1 MDCCNTDTMLG
12 YIICFVNFVFFLASL
27 PIIGIGAYIL
37 LTMKDFKE
45 FDDNISASFA
55 IILIVLGAV
64 VMIVAFFGCCGAC
77 TENPCEMYTYG
88 TLLALIFVAL
98 IGVTVTFVIF
108 KDEIE
113 TIVKYKMEKVMDN
126 YNNSTTGNAKKIW
139 DLVQKDVKCCG
150 VERYTDWI
158 RVMEVEHKVPDSCCK
173 VETEGCGKARDT
185 EKIYKEGC
193 LAKLKAKII
202 DNSGIAIGVGV
213 GIGILNF
220 FGVIVG
226 CYHAK
231 TLKKRKKILTQYESE
246 F

>member
-1 MDCCNTDTMLG
+1 MDCCNTDTILG

-37 LTMKDFKE
+37 LTMKDFKQ

-113 TIVKYKMEKVMDN
+113 RTVKDKMKKSIDK
-126 YNNSTTGNAKKIW
+126 YNNSTTGDIKKIW
-139 DLVQKDVKCCG
+139 DWVQKDVKCCG
-150 VERYTDWI
+150 VETYMDWN
-158 RVMEVEHKVPDSCCK
+158 RVMEGEHKVPDSCCK
-173 VETEGCGKARDT
+173 VETEGCGKAGFFDT
-185 EKIYKEGC
+185 EKIYTEGC
-193 LAKLKAKII
+193 LVTLKTKILE
-202 DNSGIAIGVGV
+202 NSGHAIGVGV

-220 FGVIVG
+220 LGVIVG
-226 CYHAK
+226 CRHAK
-231 TLKKRKKILTQYESE
+231 TLKKKKEILPQ
-246 F
+246 